1 MRLITIIR
9 LLISVVAT
17 PFVAILYLNI
27 EKWAESHGY
36 DLLLVNAVEGQMP
49 DAVKQLAFHPT
60 TLIFAIVICSIVAG
74 IWIDVVLRRLMDKIT
89 FIRPNIPTSFH
100 LKFRHGNHNAFQ
112 LANGK
117 DRKTTRLN
125 SSH

>member
-74 IWIDVVLRRLMDKIT
+74 IWIDVVLRRLLDTIT
-89 FIRPNIPTSFH
+89 FISRSEE
-100 LKFRHGNHNAFQ
+100 RSV
-112 LANGK
+112 GK
-117 DRKTTRLN
+117 ECVSTIRSWRST
-125 SSH
+125 